1 MSIESIV
8 TDLAAIAAVKKIVG
22 NAEDAKKAELQSELP
37 RGTVYAY
44 ADEAKT
50 VQLGYASVP
59 KPTQPKPTVE
69 IEDEARVLP
78 WAIDMFGDSV
88 ASFQLTEQGRRSV
101 IEYALADHKSA
112 GSPPVFDGVDGV
124 VVRVPGPRPAT
135 PRFTPEKNVVEL
147 VQGMVRD
154 GRLSL
159 SAIRAIEGGT
169 A

>member
-1 MSIESIV
+1 MSLESIV
-8 TDLAAIAAVKKIVG
+8 TDLAAIAAVKKIVAD
-22 NAEDAKKAELQSELP
+22 AEAAKKAELQAELT

-50 VQLGYASVP
+50 TQLGYASVP

-88 ASFQLTEQGRRSV
+88 ASFQLTEQGRKSV

-112 GSPPVFDGVDGV
+112 GAPDDYDGIEGV
-124 VVRVPGPRPAT
+124 RVRVPQARPST

-159 SAIRAIEGGT
+159 STILAIEGG
-169 A
+169 AA

>member
-8 TDLAAIAAVKKIVG
+8 TDLAAIAAVKKIVAD
-22 NAEDAKKAELQSELP
+22 AEAAKKVELQAELT

-44 ADEAKT
+44 ADDDKS

-78 WAIDMFGDSV
+78 WALDMFGESV
-88 ASFQLTEQGRRSV
+88 ASFQLTEQGRKSV
-101 IEYALADHKSA
+101 IEYALADHMHA
-112 GSPPVFDGVDGV
+112 GAPAEYDGVEGV
-124 VVRVPGPRPAT
+124 RVRVPEARPST

-147 VQGMVRD
+147 VQGMVRS

-159 SAIRAIEGGT
+159 STILELDGG
-169 A
+169 AA